1 MPKTKSVFRFYIAII
16 AVLAG
21 FYIYSVIISASIL
34 GAVLSPITAAVSG
47 CILYY
52 SYIKS
57 DIKSD
62 RRYKANR
69 TLLLFSIGCFSWMVS
84 DILWIVFLNQGSDP
98 SQNVLILLGYIV
110 TNILIGAGTIYFAYS
125 RFSKWMLIKNIVQAL
140 AIGILSTLF
149 IWIVFFNR
157 SETAV
162 ELCTSTGILSAIA
175 IFYGL
180 FIMIELGIL
189 FISGL
194 RKHVPFSVRLIEAG
208 IFIFFS
214 ANLFYY
220 YCRYQNIYYTGSFVD
235 VLFILSL
242 VLIAIGALWKT
253 MVNGQ
258 QVDLSASED
267 VGKSFWAFF
276 LVFPVVSIAA
286 EGIHIMDLFV
296 YAGVIMLYHASVKY
310 IQLAHQNERLLE
322 KELSLN
328 ANLEKR
334 IGEQMRELTAL
345 ANQDTVT
352 NLFNRRYFSIILN
365 EAITT
370 LKDGETLAVLQF
382 DVDRFKT
389 INDSYGHDVGDKV
402 IVEISN
408 RLTVWK
414 PCDAILARLGG
425 DEFVI
430 LVRGKLTRR
439 KLTDCCK
446 QIIDI
451 CGAPI
456 CVGRQVLYLTISI
469 GISSCPKDACDSV
482 SLMKNSDIAMYRAKA
497 EGYNKYVFY
506 NPSFKENISRKN
518 EIESLLRNAD
528 LQTDF
533 ELVYQ
538 PQFTLPDK
546 KLIGAE
552 ALIRWKSAEHGYIPP
567 SIFVPV
573 AEEINYIHRIGKW
586 VLTKAVDQII
596 KWNTE
601 YALDMKMGINISPK
615 QLSED
620 DFFMTLKTLITSNQI
635 NTAWI
640 DAEITE
646 NLMIEE
652 KARVKPIFD
661 LFKELEISVSIDDF
675 GSGYSSLGYLNKYHF
690 DRIKIDKSLV
700 DNLSAP
706 GGSGVEV
713 VKAIITMSNAVG
725 KAMIAEGVETNE
737 QLQILTELGCQQVQ
751 GYLLGRPV
759 SSEEFEKRFIKKEL
773 AVVS

>member
-1 MPKTKSVFRFYIAII
+1 
-16 AVLAG
+16 
-21 FYIYSVIISASIL
+21 
-34 GAVLSPITAAVSG
+34 
-47 CILYY
+47 
-52 SYIKS
+52 
-57 DIKSD
+57 
-62 RRYKANR
+62 
-69 TLLLFSIGCFSWMVS
+69 MVS
-84 DILWIVFLNQGSDP
+84 DILWIVSLSQGIDS
-98 SQNVLILLGYIV
+98 SQNVIVLLGYIL
-110 TNILIGAGTIYFAYS
+110 TNILISAGIISIGYS
-125 RFSKWMLIKNIVQAL
+125 CFNKWMLIKNLVQAL
-140 AIGILSTLF
+140 VIGILSTLF

-162 ELCTSTGILSAIA
+162 ELLTSTGIISAVA
-175 IFYGL
+175 IFLSL
-180 FIMIELGIL
+180 FILIELGIL
-189 FISGL
+189 FVSGL
-194 RKHVPFSVRLIEAG
+194 KEYVPFYVHLIRAG

-214 ANLFYY
+214 ANIFYY
-220 YCRYQNIYYTGSFVD
+220 YCRYQNIYYSGSLVD
-235 VLFILSL
+235 VLYISSL
-242 VLIAIGALWKT
+242 VLIALGALWKT

-258 QVDLSASED
+258 LFDLSSSED
-267 VGKSFWAFF
+267 IGKSYWVFF
-276 LVFPVVSIAA
+276 LVFPVISVAA
-286 EGIHIMDLFV
+286 EGIHIVDLFV
-296 YAGVIMLYHASVKY
+296 YAGVIVLYHAAVRY
-310 IQLAHQNERLLE
+310 IQLASQNERLLE

-334 IGEQMRELTAL
+334 ISEQLQELTAL
-345 ANQDTVT
+345 ANQDTMT
-352 NLFNRRYFSIILN
+352 KLYNRRYFSIILN
-365 EAITT
+365 GAIAS
-370 LKDGETLAVLQF
+370 LKDGEMLAVLQF

-402 IVEISN
+402 IVEISK
-408 RLTVWK
+408 RLTEWNT
-414 PCDAILARLGG
+414 CNAILARLGG
-425 DEFVI
+425 DEFVV

-439 KLTDCCK
+439 KLTDFCK

-456 CVGRQVLYLTISI
+456 CVGQQVLYLTISI

-482 SLMKNSDIAMYRAKA
+482 SLMKNSDIAMYKAKA

-546 KLIGAE
+546 RLIGAE

-567 SIFVPV
+567 SVFVPV

-586 VLTKAVDQII
+586 VLTTAVDQII
-596 KWNTE
+596 RWNTE

-620 DFFMTLKTLITSNQI
+620 DFFMTLKTLITANQI

-725 KAMIAEGVETNE
+725 KAMIAEGVETKE

-759 SSEEFEKRFIKKEL
+759 SSEEFERKFIKKDM